1 MLAFEL
7 RNQNRTIQITC
18 DDAGIEA
25 LVGALATLR
34 GSGSHIHLRAPL
46 GDNDKLA
53 KLSSVTPWGD
63 PAIAEVII
71 THGGD

>member
-7 RNQNRTIQITC
+7 QNQNRTIQITC

-25 LVGALATLR
+25 LAGALLALK
-34 GSGSHIHLRAPL
+34 GSGSHTHLRAPL
-46 GDNDKLA
+46 DDNDKLA
-53 KLSSVTPWGD
+53 RLSSVTPWGD

-71 THGGD
+71 AHGGG